1 MKWSETC
8 FKCKFYFLESQLYS
22 KTVNKSNM
30 KVSITIAVYR
40 YFSFIFRTC
49 FSVCFLQALGYLNS
63 NSDWVI
69 YFNNYHV
76 SAWGYEMLLS
86 PCDVRFMLVLFCLS
100 YYWNIK
106 KRYFNRHFCYASYHT
121 QRVYFYYKLFVIRY
135 KDWQKRNIK
144 SQPLFQ
150 KRQIIWIF
158 HKWKCAKHLEF
169 HSLRVMNCVL

>member
-1 MKWSETC
+1 MVWIRLVEYC
-8 FKCKFYFLESQLYS
+8 LYILFLLCILQYPFEYKLVF
-22 KTVNKSNM
+22 TVNVFIESTNR
-30 KVSITIAVYR
+30 VRPQTSIR
-40 YFSFIFRTC
+40 YI
-49 FSVCFLQALGYLNS
+49 YL
-63 NSDWVI
+63 
-69 YFNNYHV
+69 NNYHV

-135 KDWQKRNIK
+135 KDWQKQNIK
-144 SQPLFQ
+144 SQPLFK

-169 HSLRVMNCVL
+169 HSLRVIIVCYNRVLQLDYLYCK